1 VKEFPTSL
9 NRDSSAFYHS
19 QKSFPSGL
27 LDNRKLFD
35 STSSE
40 FLADSGAKG
49 RDLLEMSF
57 FDCFAEIFLSLLV
70 SNQPSRY
77 SESTSVAVK
86 CSQTNNSKEQG
97 LKEEGITEV
106 NSRGLERV
114 LFNFSIQTSSTSGDG
129 FTKFTIQNDVAAN
142 LKGLLSELASLQKS
156 KLSSVLDGAKESE
169 LMSFITLPTAL
180 AEAQHYQFEDTR
192 QYEPTNQPDNLSPFI
207 KNHSDIAEAQD
218 ILLFTDYQAS
228 SHKSLREDLIEALKR
243 EERLVL
249 QKTTLEHQP
258 SRFKIESKQFNDIKS
273 EEGNILELSQ
283 IHLSVKSYQRSSQSE
298 NEHSNS
304 LKNVTLGLNQEN
316 SSHPIFENS
325 SYDDAD
331 NFQRGQ
337 NQHQDLS
344 TEGGGFGTSYDA
356 VIFDSE
362 TNEFL
367 SSSSQTQNSFIQLL
381 KDKIVDLAKSDQ
393 GRIFVSLEIFDEP
406 LSLVIL
412 SNKGELRFNFRTK
425 SSSIESKLLGVS
437 NSLKAYLKSK
447 GFIVSE
453 FVVNDTVAFRYEEK
467 ISLSNLDH
475 FLQETE
481 LE

>member
-1 VKEFPTSL
+1 MKEFPPSL
-9 NRDSSAFYHS
+9 NRNSSAFYHS

-49 RDLLEMSF
+49 RDSLEMSF
-57 FDCFAEIFLSLLV
+57 LDCFAEIFLSLLV

-77 SESTSVAVK
+77 SESTSFAVK

-97 LKEEGITEV
+97 LKEDGITEV
-106 NSRGLERV
+106 NSRGLEGV
-114 LFNFSIQTSSTSGDG
+114 LFNFSKQSSSTSGDG
-129 FTKFTIQNDVAAN
+129 
-142 LKGLLSELASLQKS
+142 
-156 KLSSVLDGAKESE
+156 
-169 LMSFITLPTAL
+169 LPTAL
-180 AEAQHYQFEDTR
+180 AEAQHYQFEDTKH
-192 QYEPTNQPDNLSPFI
+192 YEPTNQPDNLSPFI
-207 KNHSDIAEAQD
+207 KNHSDIAEAKD
-218 ILLFTDYQAS
+218 ILLLTDYQAS

-304 LKNVTLGLNQEN
+304 LQNVNLGLNQEN

-344 TEGGGFGTSYDA
+344 TEVGGFGTSYDA
-356 VIFDSE
+356 VIFDSD

-412 SNKGELRFNFRTK
+412 SNKGELKLNFRTK

-453 FVVNDTVAFRYEEK
+453 FVVNDTVAFGYEEK

>member
-1 VKEFPTSL
+1 VKEFPLSL
-9 NRDSSAFYHS
+9 KRDSSAFYYF

-40 FLADSGAKG
+40 FLADSGVKG
-49 RDLLEMSF
+49 RGLLEMSF
-57 FDCFAEIFLSLLV
+57 LDCFAEIFLSLLV

-77 SESTSVAVK
+77 CESTSFAVK

-97 LKEEGITEV
+97 LKEDGITEV
-106 NSRGLERV
+106 HSRGLEGV
-114 LFNFSIQTSSTSGDG
+114 LINFSKQSSSISSDS
-129 FTKFTIQNDVAAN
+129 FTKFTVQNDVAAN
-142 LKGLLSELASLQKS
+142 LKVLLSELASLQN
-156 KLSSVLDGAKESE
+156 
-169 LMSFITLPTAL
+169 
-180 AEAQHYQFEDTR
+180 QFENTR
-192 QYEPTNQPDNLSPFI
+192 HYEPTNQSDNLSPFI
-207 KNHSDIAEAQD
+207 KNHSDIAEAKD
-218 ILLFTDYQAS
+218 IPLFTNYQVS

-273 EEGNILELSQ
+273 VEGNILELSQ
-283 IHLSVKSYQRSSQSE
+283 IHLSVKSYQRSSQSQ

-304 LKNVTLGLNQEN
+304 LKNVILGLNQEN
-316 SSHPIFENS
+316 FSHPIFEDS
-325 SYDDAD
+325 FYDGAD

-344 TEGGGFGTSYDA
+344 TEGRGFSTSYDP

-367 SSSSQTQNSFIQLL
+367 SSSSQTQNSFVQLL

-412 SNKGELRFNFRTK
+412 SNKGELRLNFRTK

-453 FVVNDTVAFRYEEK
+453 YVVNDTVAFRYEEK